1 MKLLDFMHECPPGHN
16 QLLDSSTG
24 TAHESRLQV
33 HCSRDC
39 RGGLGRMLRGVTV
52 TMPVHSVRNGKKV
65 NMHTFKP
72 HASNIGRDES
82 LNTTLRLR
90 DRKSAPRA
98 LGVFLWPPTETN
110 YSLTERVVV
119 TRCSCS
125 ERPRTPS

>member
-72 HASNIGRDES
+72 HASNIGRVVKYYATS
-82 LNTTLRLR
+82 
-90 DRKSAPRA
+90 PRPEVRA
-98 LGVFLWPPTETN
+98 AR
-110 YSLTERVVV
+110 SRRV
-119 TRCSCS
+119 
-125 ERPRTPS
+125 PLAAY